1 MEPIVY
7 RGMTRAELDSA
18 YDNQRHVP
26 EVAEWIAEYGR
37 RSAAARA
44 RLKTVGPLAY
54 GPGARQAVDLYLPA
68 RLPAPV
74 HVFLHGGAWRALSR
88 EEAAWHAEGVV
99 AQGSVFA
106 AVGFDLA
113 TEVRLSEMV
122 RQARQAVAWLY
133 RNVAAHGGD
142 PERITIGGHSSGA
155 HMAAMV
161 ARDDWQEAAGLPR
174 NLLKGAYLL
183 SGLYDLEPVRLSYR
197 NALLRLTEAEAAA
210 LSPILGRPSCPV
222 VVGVAERETP
232 EFRRQCFALAA
243 EWGARFVFDA
253 AGRHH
258 YDVALD
264 MGDPATVAGA
274 ALARVLAA
282 A

>member
-1 MEPIVY
+1 MDLVVY
-7 RGMTRAELDSA
+7 RGMTQAELDSA

-26 EVAEWIAEYGR
+26 EAASLIAEYGR
-37 RSAAARA
+37 RSAAARQ
-44 RLKTVGPLAY
+44 RLPLRSGLAY
-54 GPGARQAVDLYLPA
+54 GPGEKQRLDLFLPA

-88 EEAAWHAEGVV
+88 EEAAWHAEGVT
-99 AQGSVFA
+99 AQGAILA

-113 TEVRLSEMV
+113 TEVPLAGMV
-122 RQARQAVAWLY
+122 REARAAIGWLW
-133 RNVAAHGGD
+133 RNAAAHGGD
-142 PERITIGGHSSGA
+142 PRRMTVGGHSSGA
-155 HMAAMV
+155 HMAAMC
-161 ARDDWQEAAGLPR
+161 AAAGWQEAAGLPADV
-174 NLLKGAYLL
+174 LKGAYLL

-197 NALLRLTEAEAAA
+197 NALLGLDEAEAAA

-253 AGRHH
+253 PGRNH

-274 ALARVLAA
+274 ALARLLASA
-282 A
+282 

>member
-7 RGMTRAELDSA
+7 RGMTQAELDSA

-26 EVAEWIAEYGR
+26 DAAEWIAEYGR
-37 RSAAARA
+37 RSRAARA
-44 RLKTVGPLAY
+44 RLAPVGPLAY

-99 AQGSVFA
+99 SQGVVFA
-106 AVGFDLA
+106 AIGFDLS
-113 TEVRLSEMV
+113 TEVRLAEMV
-122 RQARQAVAWLY
+122 RQARAAVAWLF
-133 RNVAAHGGD
+133 RHVAAYGGD
-142 PERITIGGHSSGA
+142 PARMTIGGHSSGA

-161 ARDDWQEAAGLPR
+161 VRDDWQGAAGLPR
-174 NLLKGAYLL
+174 DVLKGAYLL
-183 SGLYDLEPVRLSYR
+183 SGLYELEPVRLCYR
-197 NALLRLTEAEAAA
+197 NALLGLDAAEAAA
-210 LSPILGRPSCPV
+210 LSPILGRPACPV
-222 VVGVAERETP
+222 AVGVAERETP

-243 EWGARFVFDA
+243 DWGARLVFDA
-253 AGRHH
+253 PGRQH
-258 YDVALD
+258 YDVACD

-274 ALARVLAA
+274 ALARVLAW
-282 A
+282 

>member
-37 RSAAARA
+37 RSRAARA
-44 RLKTVGPLAY
+44 RLEPLGPFAY

-99 AQGSVFA
+99 AQGAVFA

-122 RQARQAVAWLY
+122 HEARQAVAWLY